1 MRRAVLLTLGLGLGL
16 GGAIVATRFLRQR
29 SAGSSTALSAEAR
42 AVLDSVRSTL
52 DAALEEWRRAMR
64 ETEIELRG
72 QLSSP
77 DDGPKT
83 RRQDSTELG
92 FSV

>member
-1 MRRAVLLTLGLGLGL
+1 MKRAVLFAVGLSLGV
-16 GGAIVATRFLRQR
+16 GGAIVATRYLRR
-29 SAGSSTALSAEAR
+29 GAGGGGGAAALSAEAR

-72 QLSSP
+72 QLRSS
-77 DDGPKT
+77 
-83 RRQDSTELG
+83 
-92 FSV
+92 